1 MFGRWGVTGQA
12 DTTMTLDQRFMQIP
26 PLSPL
31 VLSQLIGVSADIAL
45 LLDEAGVVQEVSLSR
60 SDWAALD
67 CPSSSS

>member
-1 MFGRWGVTGQA
+1 
-12 DTTMTLDQRFMQIP
+12 MQIP

-31 VLSQLIGVSADIAL
+31 ALAQLIGVSADIAL

-67 CPSSSS
+67 CRRWVGRPWALQ